1 MSDEPRIAKY
11 GMPASEGRHI
21 VERHFVVM
29 QERKLVEELR
39 FQHALSVGPVL
50 SAKLAAVA
58 GRDAAPLT
66 LPPFAATV
74 PEPAPSAPAPKVA
87 RPGAPDGLRERLG
100 LR

>member
-11 GMPASEGRHI
+11 GMPASEGHHI

-29 QERKLVEELR
+29 QERKLVEELH

-50 SAKLAAVA
+50 SAKLAAAA
-58 GRDAAPLT
+58 GRGAAPLT
-66 LPPFAATV
+66 LPPVAAPMPV
-74 PEPAPSAPAPKVA
+74 PAASAPAPRVA